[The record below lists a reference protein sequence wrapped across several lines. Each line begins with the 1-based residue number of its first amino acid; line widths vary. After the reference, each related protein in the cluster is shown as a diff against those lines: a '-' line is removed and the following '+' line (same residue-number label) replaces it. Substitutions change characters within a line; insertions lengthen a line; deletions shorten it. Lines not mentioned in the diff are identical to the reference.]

1 MVTLAPRFDVEDTDR
16 SLISVIAPSRSRT
29 PVIVRSSLAAVVP
42 VTVFAKLT
50 VDPCNVLL
58 PSVVTAPV

>member
-1 MVTLAPRFDVEDTDR
+1 MTFAPKFDVEDTDR
-16 SLISVIAPSRSRT
+16 SLISVIAPSRSKI

-42 VTVFAKLT
+42 VTVFPKLT
-50 VDPCNVLL
+50 VVPCNVLL